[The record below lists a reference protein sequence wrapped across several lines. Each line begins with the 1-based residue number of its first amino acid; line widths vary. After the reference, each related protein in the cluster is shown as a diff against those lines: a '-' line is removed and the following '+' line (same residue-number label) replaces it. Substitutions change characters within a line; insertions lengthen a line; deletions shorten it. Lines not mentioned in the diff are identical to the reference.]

1 MKKVIL
7 PGIVAG
13 ILMTIVGMGYSTLM
27 AKLLPAIMAEYKNTA
42 IFRPWEDPLMQLF
55 FAYPFVLG
63 LALAYA
69 WDKVKGSLGNN
80 KVLAFVYGVFLIA
93 TIPGLL
99 ITYSCFQVS
108 LLMTLN
114 WTASSLINVLVAT
127 LVLKKM
133 NG

>member
-13 ILMTIVGMGYSTLM
+13 ILMAVVGLGYSMLM
-27 AKLLPAIMAEYKNTA
+27 GKLAPAIMAEYQNTA
-42 IFRPWEDPLMQLF
+42 IFRPWTDPLMQLF

-63 LALAYA
+63 LALAYV
-69 WDKVKGSLGNN
+69 WDKVKGSISSLILG
-80 KVLAFVYGVFLIA
+80 YFLVAI
-93 TIPGLL
+93 IPGML
-99 ITYSCFQVS
+99 ITYSSFHVS

-114 WTASSLINVLVAT
+114 WTLGSLINVLVAAM
-127 LVLKKM
+127 VLKKM